1 MTTYSLIVHVCN
13 IEFISLL
20 RNEGILW
27 YTRFYRNVLTS
38 KRCVLTTYSNSE
50 TRTRNSYCKS
60 IGAWAKIEIIFAN
73 QVCETLGHCFIY
85 IISSVIIVHIL

>member
-1 MTTYSLIVHVCN
+1 MTTYSLIVHVCY
-13 IEFISLL
+13 IEFIRLL
-20 RNEGILW
+20 RNEGILR
-27 YTRFYRNVLTS
+27 YSRFYRNVLTT